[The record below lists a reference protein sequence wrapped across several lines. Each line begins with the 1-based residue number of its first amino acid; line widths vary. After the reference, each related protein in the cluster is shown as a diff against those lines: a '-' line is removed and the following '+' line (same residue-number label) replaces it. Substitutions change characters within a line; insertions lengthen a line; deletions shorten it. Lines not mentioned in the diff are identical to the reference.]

1 MENEDNNGNISH
13 RKIFYKKYKSSD
25 IFNTDLSKLE
35 NILPITP
42 KPNERKYNKIF
53 EPHYKTFSSYEM
65 YLKQFYIK
73 DNSKIKKIS
82 NEKKYNNFINNMRKK
97 SDNYQMKRNYSARGR
112 YFNEFFGE
120 KYFHDNKDKYKKNK
134 LKRINSFYEIRTLKF
149 PKENDNNNNNL
160 NNLTF
165 KNFSKE
171 KKFESNLSNIFFDKP
186 KNFKYK
192 KPELNLNKSLE
203 KEKEKIN
210 LKNKKIPK
218 LNLPYKYDWKYLNTE
233 IATKK
238 NIQNYKELNNKKIYN
253 SKPKDFTKEMSDNTF
268 SPYKEKRENY
278 KKIEPDKDHFKYEII
293 GNKNLFLKLEPITI
307 KRMFLDNGIHI
318 YNLIGDI
325 TNNDLNNEGKVTFNL
340 RKDKNDKSFDKKFE
354 NICQKINSYGVK
366 LNEVISNNNLYK
378 KIRDATPGK
387 ELKKKNIII

>member
-25 IFNTDLSKLE
+25 IFNTDLSISE
-35 NILPITP
+35 NIPPITP

-53 EPHYKTFSSYEM
+53 EPQYNTLSSYEM

-73 DNSKIKKIS
+73 DNSKIKKLS
-82 NEKKYNNFINNMRKK
+82 TEKKYNNFINHMRKK
-97 SDNYQMKRNYSARGR
+97 SDNYQMRRNYSARGR
-112 YFNEFFGE
+112 YFSEFFGE
-120 KYFHDNKDKYKKNK
+120 KYYHNNKEKYKKDK
-134 LKRINSFYEIRTLKF
+134 LKRINSFYEIRSINF
-149 PKENDNNNNNL
+149 PKENINNHSNL
-160 NNLTF
+160 NNLTSRT
-165 KNFSKE
+165 FSQE

-192 KPELNLNKSLE
+192 KPEKINNKSLE
-203 KEKEKIN
+203 KEITN
-210 LKNKKIPK
+210 LKKNKISK

-238 NIQNYKELNNKKIYN
+238 NIQNYKELKNKKIYN
-253 SKPKDFTKEMSDNTF
+253 SKPKDFTKETSDNTF

-278 KKIEPDKDHFKYEII
+278 KKIQPDKDHYKYEII

-318 YNLIGDI
+318 YNLCGDI
-325 TNNDLNNEGKVTFNL
+325 TNNDLITQGKVTFNL

-366 LNEVISNNNLYK
+366 LNEVITNTNLYK

-387 ELKKKNIII
+387 ELKKNIII

>member
-25 IFNTDLSKLE
+25 IFNTDLSISE
-35 NILPITP
+35 NIPPITP

-53 EPHYKTFSSYEM
+53 EPQYNTLSSYEM

-73 DNSKIKKIS
+73 DNSKIKKLS
-82 NEKKYNNFINNMRKK
+82 TEKKYNNFINHMRKK
-97 SDNYQMKRNYSARGR
+97 SDNYQMKRNYSATGR
-112 YFNEFFGE
+112 YFSEFFGE
-120 KYFHDNKDKYKKNK
+120 KYYHNNKDKYKKNK
-134 LKRINSFYEIRTLKF
+134 LKRINSFYEIRSIKF
-149 PKENDNNNNNL
+149 PKENINNNNNL
-160 NNLTF
+160 KNLTSRT
-165 KNFSKE
+165 FSQE

-186 KNFKYK
+186 KNLKYK
-192 KPELNLNKSLE
+192 KPEIINNKSLE
-203 KEKEKIN
+203 KENIN
-210 LKNKKIPK
+210 LTRNKIPK

-238 NIQNYKELNNKKIYN
+238 NIQNYKELKNKKIYN
-253 SKPKDFTKEMSDNTF
+253 SKPKDFTKETSDNTF

-278 KKIEPDKDHFKYEII
+278 KKIQPDKDHYKYEII
-293 GNKNLFLKLEPITI
+293 GHKNLFLKLEPITI

-318 YNLIGDI
+318 YNLCGDI
-325 TNNDLNNEGKVTFNL
+325 TNNDLITQGKVTFNL

-366 LNEVISNNNLYK
+366 LNEVITNTNLYK

-387 ELKKKNIII
+387 ELKKNIII